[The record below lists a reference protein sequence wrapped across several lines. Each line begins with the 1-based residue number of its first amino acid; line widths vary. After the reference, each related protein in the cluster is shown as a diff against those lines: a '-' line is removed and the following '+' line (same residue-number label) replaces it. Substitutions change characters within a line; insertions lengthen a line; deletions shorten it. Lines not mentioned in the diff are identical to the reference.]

1 VASALFTILYTL
13 AHYVFVL
20 RLHWVDPPESAIDL
34 LGPAV
39 LAAVLGYFFVAP
51 RSACLRIDQEKRRDV
66 LTMFASMLA
75 AAPGICAQHYVREA
89 TAERLRLPSPDDV
102 TGTRPVR
109 YYEFDRWQADLERCS
124 VWKSQRVEGKNSD
137 TLRFSISVACP
148 LTALPAQI
156 WVGRHYTSTISNRT
170 SDQGEQARKRT
181 AFDGEVFAR
190 FSEERFTRTQ
200 HFQRLGNTFERDE
213 LTLAATRVPNRA
225 APRERLVMM
234 LAVDRPYA
242 PYKGAALSWT
252 IGFWLFLCL
261 GWSSAVRLIGHQP
274 RALANF
280 VKPSRKKSWS
290 ETLSRRVIQPLGF
303 LVPNRERWAT
313 SILIDANILVFLAML
328 AAGVDPLTPAPDV
341 LVRWGGL
348 APELVKAGQWWRCL
362 SYQFLHGGVIHLLV
376 NMTMLGLAGYLLEFL
391 VRQRACILFT
401 YVLGGLA
408 GAIAALPSASV
419 TVGAS
424 GSIFALLGAQLGA
437 FARPSAR
444 ASLGYLGLV
453 LAVPYFLLDLLTS
466 PRQGI
471 AWQAHAAGFV
481 AGALIGLVLPYR
493 TEDQRPPSS
502 PRTTG
507 PAKPK

>member
-1 VASALFTILYTL
+1 VAVASALFTVLYTL

-20 RLHWVDPPESAIDL
+20 RLHWVDPPESGIDL

-51 RSACLRIDQEKRRDV
+51 RSACLRIAEEKRRDV
-66 LTMFASMLA
+66 LTVFVSMLA
-75 AAPGICAQHYVREA
+75 AAPGLCAQHYVREA
-89 TAERLRLPSPDDV
+89 TAELLRLPSPDDV

-109 YYEFDRWQADLERCS
+109 YYEFDRWQADLEHCS

-148 LTALPAQI
+148 LTALPAPI

-170 SDQGEQARKRT
+170 SDQGEQARKRK
-181 AFDGEVFAR
+181 AFEGEVFAR

-200 HFQRLGNTFERDE
+200 HFQRLGNTVERDA
-213 LTLAATRVPNRA
+213 LILAASRVPNRA
-225 APRERLVMM
+225 APQLVMM

-242 PYKGAALSWT
+242 PYKGAALPWA

-280 VKPSRKKSWS
+280 VKPSRKRSWR
-290 ETLSRRVIQPLGF
+290 ETLSRRVIQPLGI

-328 AAGVDPLTPAPDV
+328 AAGVDPLTPAPDL

-348 APELVKAGQWWRCL
+348 APQLVKAGQWWRCF

-376 NMTMLGLAGYLLEFL
+376 NMVMLGLAGYLLEL
-391 VRQRACILFT
+391 VVRQRACVLLT

-408 GAIAALPSASV
+408 GAIAALPSHAV

-444 ASLGYLGLV
+444 ASLGYLGPA
-453 LAVPYFLLDLLTS
+453 LAVPYFLLDLFTS
-466 PRQGI
+466 RRQGI

-481 AGALIGLVLPYR
+481 LGALIGLVLPYR
-493 TEDQRPPSS
+493 TGRSS
-502 PRTTG
+502 AAPQAPTAAR
-507 PAKPK
+507 